1 MRPAPS
7 IAAAIVLGALI
18 WRWRDLSILLRLL
31 VLVAVGVLGAY
42 GAGAFDLPNL
52 ESALLNAGQ
61 ALGPYTYLLVGVLA
75 FLETGAGVGLI
86 APGEVAV
93 VVGGITAGQGETNI
107 FVLIGIVWACAL
119 AGDTVSFL
127 LGRRLGRDWAL
138 KHGARLKL
146 TPQRIAQVDGF
157 FDRHGAKTILLGR
170 FVGFVRAFSPFLAG
184 ASHMP
189 PRRFI
194 PVAALA
200 AGLWSTAFSLLGYVS
215 WRSFAEAVKLAKQGT
230 IVLVSLIVVVIGG
243 LLLYRWLRD
252 RGRQKPDG
260 PDTPRGP

>member
-1 MRPAPS
+1 MRPAPLV
-7 IAAAIVLGALI
+7 AAALALGLLI
-18 WRWRDLSILLRLL
+18 WRWRDLSVSLRALAL
-31 VLVAVGVLGAY
+31 AAVGLLSAY
-42 GAGAFDLPNL
+42 GAGGFDLPNL
-52 ESALLNAGQ
+52 ETALLEAGK

-127 LGRRLGRDWAL
+127 LGRRLGREWAVR
-138 KHGARLKL
+138 HGARLKI
-146 TPQRIAQVDGF
+146 TPERLAQVDSF
-157 FDRHGAKTILLGR
+157 FARHGAKTVVIGR
-170 FVGFVRAFSPFLAG
+170 FVGFVRAFSPFIAG

-194 PVAALA
+194 PAAALA
-200 AGLWSTAFSLLGYVS
+200 AGMWAIAFSLLGYVF
-215 WRSFAEAVKLAKQGT
+215 WRSFEEAVSVAKQGT
-230 IVLVSLIVVVIGG
+230 IAFLAVVAVAIVAALI
-243 LLLYRWLRD
+243 YRRLRD
-252 RGRQKPDG
+252 RGG
-260 PDTPRGP
+260 SE